1 MPSCVAVVAIVV
13 EGIAVVLAVV
23 LEGAVKDLHLV
34 PHLEEQN
41 QHASFVR
48 KLGARSYAVGSIL
61 IVTTPEKRSRRIMLT
76 LWGTT
81 SIRRGTLTL
90 AQLIISQV
98 S

>member
-1 MPSCVAVVAIVV
+1 MPSCVAVVAIMV

-48 KLGARSYAVGSIL
+48 EVDESC
-61 IVTTPEKRSRRIMLT
+61 
-76 LWGTT
+76 
-81 SIRRGTLTL
+81 
-90 AQLIISQV
+90 
-98 S
+98 